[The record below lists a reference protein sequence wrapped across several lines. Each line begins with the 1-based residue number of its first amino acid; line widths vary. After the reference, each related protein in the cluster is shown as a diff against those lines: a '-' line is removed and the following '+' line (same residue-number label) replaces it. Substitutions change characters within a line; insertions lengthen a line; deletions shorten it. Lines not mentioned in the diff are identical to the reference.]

1 MTQKQLYMIGG
12 GVGLI
17 LIILVTLV
25 SYYNVKYRKTYK
37 DFLAEQTDRMK
48 YAEESATRL
57 RQLNQTKEELAA
69 KVSKIEYL
77 QGLIDEEQQRSA
89 KLSEAKKQIEA
100 EKARLEA
107 EKRKREEESR
117 DLINS
122 LQKEIQNKEIKITEL
137 RGMLTVNLM
146 DKILFDSGRSEI
158 KPAGKRVLDKIAK
171 TFLNRYPDREI
182 RVEGH
187 SDNVPYKGSR
197 LNNWGLSTARAI
209 SAVRYLQEHAS
220 VAPARL
226 AAVGYAHY
234 RPIDTNDTSDGRA
247 RNRRIEIIVM
257 PPKKADSQ

>member
-12 GVGLI
+12 GAGLI
-17 LIILVTLV
+17 LLILITLV
-25 SYYNVKYRKTYK
+25 SYYNVKYRKTHTA
-37 DFLAEQTDRMK
+37 FLSEQADRKK
-48 YAEESATRL
+48 YQNESETRL
-57 RQLNQTKEELAA
+57 RKLNQTQEDLAA

-77 QGLIDEEQQRSA
+77 QGIIDEEQKRTA
-89 KLSEAKKQIEA
+89 KLSEAKAK
-100 EKARLEA
+100 LEA

-122 LQKEIQNKEIKITEL
+122 LQKEIQNQEIKITEL
-137 RGMLTVNLM
+137 KGMLRVNLM

-158 KPAGKRVLDKIAK
+158 KPEGKRVLDKIAK

-187 SDNVPYKGSR
+187 SDNVPYKGSP
-197 LNNWGLSTARAI
+197 LNNWTLSTARAI

-234 RPIDTNDTSDGRA
+234 RPIDTNDTTDGRA

-257 PPKKADSQ
+257 PSKRADTQ

>member
-1 MTQKQLYMIGG
+1 MTKKQLYMIGG
-12 GVGLI
+12 SAGLI
-17 LIILVTLV
+17 LVILVALV
-25 SYYNVKYRKTYK
+25 SYYNVKYRNTHK
-37 DFLAEQTDRMK
+37 DFLAEQADRMK
-48 YAEESATRL
+48 YEEESATRL
-57 RQLNQTKEELAA
+57 RKLNQTEEDLAA

-77 QGLIDEEQQRSA
+77 QGIIDEEQERTAQLSKA
-89 KLSEAKKQIEA
+89 KAQI
-100 EKARLEA
+100 EA
-107 EKRKREEESR
+107 EKRKREEEAR

-122 LQKEIQNKEIKITEL
+122 LQKEIQNKEIAITEL
-137 RGMLTVNLM
+137 KGMLTVNLM

-158 KPAGKRVLDKIAK
+158 KPEGKRVLDKIAR

-187 SDNVPYKGSR
+187 SDNVSYKGSR

-220 VAPARL
+220 VAPPRL

-234 RPIDTNDTSDGRA
+234 RPIDTNDTSNGRA

-257 PPKKADSQ
+257 PSKIADSQ